1 MIRRIGERLSFF
13 RVVRYGTMNAV
24 FPNEKGDY
32 TVIEFV
38 KGPVAYVCAEYI
50 TLDVSGVGY
59 KVHVPNPFFYREQD
73 ESIVYT
79 HHYVREDQQTLYGF
93 RSRREREL
101 FNKLLSVNGI
111 GPKGAL
117 AIVASGDMDALI
129 DAIETENE
137 KYLTKFPG
145 VGKKTAK
152 QMALDLKGKL
162 SELAPDYVP
171 QTGLFAQ
178 GASELDEACEAL
190 VALGYSERE
199 ITRVRKELSAE
210 ILTTDAYI
218 KRALQLLLK

>member
-1 MIRRIGERLSFF
+1 M
-13 RVVRYGTMNAV
+13 
-24 FPNEKGDY
+24 
-32 TVIEFV
+32 IEFV
-38 KGPVAYVCAEYI
+38 KGSVAYVCAEYI

-73 ESIVYT
+73 EHVIVFT

-101 FNKLLSVNGI
+101 FNKLLGVNGI

-137 KYLTKFPG
+137 KYLMKFPG

-171 QTGLFAQ
+171 NTGLFAQ

-199 ITRVRKELSAE
+199 ITRVRKELNSE
-210 ILTTDAYI
+210 MLTTDAYI